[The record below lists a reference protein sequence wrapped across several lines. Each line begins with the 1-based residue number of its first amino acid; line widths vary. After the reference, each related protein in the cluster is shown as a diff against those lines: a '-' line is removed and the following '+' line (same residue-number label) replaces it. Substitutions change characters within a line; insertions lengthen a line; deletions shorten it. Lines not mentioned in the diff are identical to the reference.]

1 MSVTFSTRVISVQ
14 VKAKA
19 ITEYDRETKQRLTET
34 IQVGR
39 LTLEF
44 DDAYVVQQLA
54 ELIGDRPV
62 LIGLANTQLALR
74 QALDDGDSAP
84 V

>member
-1 MSVTFSTRVISVQ
+1 MSVTFSTRVVSVQ

-44 DDAYVVQQLA
+44 DDADVVQQLA

-62 LIGLANTQLALR
+62 LIGLANTQLDLR
-74 QALDDGDSAP
+74 QALSGTGEP
-84 V
+84 PE

>member
-1 MSVTFSTRVISVQ
+1 MSVTFSTRVVSVQ

-74 QALDDGDSAP
+74 QTLDDGDSAP

>member
-1 MSVTFSTRVISVQ
+1 MSVTFSTRVVS
-14 VKAKA
+14 
-19 ITEYDRETKQRLTET
+19 DRETKQRLTET

-44 DDAYVVQQLA
+44 DDADVVHQLA

-62 LIGLANTQLALR
+62 LIGLANTQLDLR
-74 QALDDGDSAP
+74 QALGGDGAP
-84 V
+84 A